1 MLIKYSLAWLGMMFL
16 AIANG
21 SLRDILYKQSLG
33 DLAAH
38 QLSTVLL
45 LLLLLFAVYFRI
57 LAVRWPLT
65 SSSQAWSVGLIWLG
79 LTLAFEFG
87 FGHCIAGHSWARL
100 FHDYNI
106 LAGRVW
112 VFVPFWVLT
121 GPVVFLHTR

>member
-1 MLIKYSLAWLGMMFL
+1 MLRKYALAWLGMMFL

-21 SLRDILYKQSLG
+21 GLRDILYKQSLG

-45 LLLLLFAVYFRI
+45 LLLFAAYFRM

-65 SSSQAWSVGLIWLG
+65 SPSQAWSVGLIWLV

-100 FHDYNI
+100 CHDYNI

>member
-1 MLIKYSLAWLGMMFL
+1 MLLKYSLAWLGMMFL

-21 SLRDILYKQSLG
+21 GLRDILYKQSLG

-38 QLSTVLL
+38 QLATVLL
-45 LLLLLFAVYFRI
+45 LLLLAAYFRM
-57 LAVRWPLT
+57 LAVRWPLA
-65 SSSQAWSVGLIWLG
+65 SSSQAWSVGLIWLV
-79 LTLAFEFG
+79 LTLTFEFG
-87 FGHCIAGHSWARL
+87 FGHCIVGHSWAHL